1 MKTRK
6 VLLVD
11 TSPEFCA
18 VLSRM
23 LAAEFEV
30 WTCRDGSEALT
41 MLEKIRP
48 DVLVTDLALPGVDG
62 LSVLRTA
69 AALTNRPAMLATTCY
84 CTPFIQEVISQ
95 IGVDYM
101 MLKPCDLKALAERV
115 HDMSQCDG
123 DSCILPLEQTAL
135 NSLLLALG
143 VPAGRR
149 GYTYLEIIIELYR
162 RDPGRSLTKDLYPTA
177 GRGYQANG
185 PAVERSIRS
194 AIETAWM
201 NRDETIWRRYFPAAR
216 FGMVAKPTN
225 RAFIA
230 TVAAA
235 LEIQEQQRA

>member
-6 VLLVD
+6 VLLAD

-18 VLSRM
+18 ALSRM
-23 LAAEFEV
+23 LAPEFEV
-30 WTCRDGSEALT
+30 WTCADGSEALT
-41 MLEKIRP
+41 VLEKIRP

-69 AALTNRPAMLATTCY
+69 AALTKRPAMLAITCY
-84 CTPFIQEVISQ
+84 CTPFIQEIISQ

-101 MLKPCDLKALAERV
+101 MLKPCDLRALAERIR
-115 HDMSQCDG
+115 DLSQCDG
-123 DSCILPLEQTAL
+123 DSAVLPLEQNAI

-143 VPAGRR
+143 VPPGRR
-149 GYTYLEIIIELYR
+149 GYVYLEIIIDLYR
-162 RDPGRSLTKDLYPTA
+162 RDPGRSLTKDLYPCA

-185 PAVERSIRS
+185 PAVERSVRS

-201 NRDETIWRRYFPAAR
+201 NRDESVWRRYFPSAR
-216 FGMVAKPTN
+216 FGVVAKPTN

-235 LEIQEQQRA
+235 LELQEQRHA